1 VQPAR
6 AFNLIWGDFNLIY
19 QAEDKNN
26 GRLNRRL
33 MRTFRQF
40 LDDMELQELHLKG
53 RRCTWSNEREC
64 PTLVRLDR
72 VFVSEDWVSD
82 FPDHD
87 LSALAS
93 ECSDHT
99 PLLLRT
105 DCSLPHLKR
114 FRFENYWVKCDGYLQ
129 VVEEAWNAPLPWS
142 NTDIDAFRCLD
153 FKLRN
158 TAKNIGSVRLQLA
171 IAKEIVFRLD
181 SAQDS
186 RSLAPHELALRRK
199 AKLCSLGLA
208 SLQRTM
214 VRQRAR
220 ISYLAEGDANT
231 RFFHLQ
237 ACHRSRKNHISKL
250 CLDDTVLVK
259 DDRGDG

>member
-1 VQPAR
+1 
-6 AFNLIWGDFNLIY
+6 
-19 QAEDKNN
+19 
-26 GRLNRRL
+26 

-53 RRCTWSNEREC
+53 RRYTWSNEREC

-158 TAKNIGSVRLQLA
+158 TAKALKSWSAKNIGSVRLQLA

-214 VRQRAR
+214 VRQLTWLKGMPIQDFSTCRHA
-220 ISYLAEGDANT
+220 IEAGKITSVSYALM
-231 RFFHLQ
+231 
-237 ACHRSRKNHISKL
+237 IL
-250 CLDDTVLVK
+250 CL
-259 DDRGDG
+259 